1 MKTMRLS
8 IAALVIAG
16 AWAAVGSAS
25 DPTALYARVDRVVV
39 QPSADQPR
47 TIQIWGVFSMARPD
61 DRNDYLPP
69 ARGYLFFTLAGA
81 PEAARKEWADLQQVA
96 GTRQIVSFGSRY
108 DLRARLRTADE
119 PPASPDPY
127 VVSMGLT
134 KVNGRTDYAPVR
146 ALVDFK
152 D

>member
-1 MKTMRLS
+1 
-8 IAALVIAG
+8 
-16 AWAAVGSAS
+16 
-25 DPTALYARVDRVVV
+25 
-39 QPSADQPR
+39 
-47 TIQIWGVFSMARPD
+47 
-61 DRNDYLPP
+61 
-69 ARGYLFFTLAGA
+69 
-81 PEAARKEWADLQQVA
+81 
-96 GTRQIVSFGSRY
+96 VSFGSRY